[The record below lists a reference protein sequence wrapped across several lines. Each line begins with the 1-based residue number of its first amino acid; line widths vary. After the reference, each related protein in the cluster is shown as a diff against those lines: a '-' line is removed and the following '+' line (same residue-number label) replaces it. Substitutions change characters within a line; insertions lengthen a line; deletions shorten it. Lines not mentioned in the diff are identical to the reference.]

1 MVLTLLAGVI
11 LLATLAGVLGAI
23 KGDPVVRT
31 ATTTT
36 EKVTTTTAVPAAT
49 LGKVGQQLDDLT
61 AAGRR
66 TEYHAIYGVT
76 DPELPAGLEQTVEL
90 WREGDQFRFDTIER
104 ASNGTRRIIAVAN
117 GSNLRSCETVNG
129 TQTCKVTNTPPA
141 DLPAAFVRTIVTAS
155 PKPTL
160 TTRNDDIAGYQAM
173 CFEAKDIGEL
183 CLTTDG
189 VMLRLVL
196 QGATVQATRVESAVP
211 KSAFELAE

>member
-1 MVLTLLAGVI
+1 MLTFLAAVI

-36 EKVTTTTAVPAAT
+36 EPATTTTAVPAAT
-49 LGKVGQQLDDLT
+49 LGKVGKQLDDLT
-61 AAGRR
+61 ADGRH

-76 DPELPAGLEQTVEL
+76 DPELPEGMLQTVEL
-90 WREGDQFRFDTIER
+90 WRQGDQFRFDTIER
-104 ASNGTRRIIAVAN
+104 ASNGTRRIIAIAN
-117 GSNLRSCETVNG
+117 GANLRSCETVNG
-129 TQTCKVTNTPPA
+129 TQTCKVTNNPPA
-141 DLPAAFVRTIVTAS
+141 DLPAAFVREIVSAS

-160 TTRNDDIAGYQAM
+160 TTRTDDIAGYQAT
-173 CFEAKDIGEL
+173 CFEAKGIGEL

-196 QGATVQATRVESAVP
+196 KGATVLATRVEPDVP